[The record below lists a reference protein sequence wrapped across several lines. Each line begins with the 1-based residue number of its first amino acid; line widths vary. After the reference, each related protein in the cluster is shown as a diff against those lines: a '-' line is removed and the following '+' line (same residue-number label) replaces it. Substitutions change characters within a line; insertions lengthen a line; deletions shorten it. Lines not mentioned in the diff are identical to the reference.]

1 MSESVIT
8 IEGNK
13 LNPDAFVEMFSFDTT
28 LIAPGSSILYF
39 TNSPIQSLTKLTWK
53 GEEYQY
59 FPFSFSGVSHKMDGT
74 ALAQPTLT
82 VSNVH
87 RVLISALLSIGDL
100 TGTIVTRTRTFYKFT
115 DLGTEPNPLAHYPIE
130 QYRIIQKKLQNR
142 LSIQYLLSTT
152 LDNPGAKLPA
162 RQILRDF
169 GFPGAG
175 RIRRR

>member
-1 MSESVIT
+1 MTESVIT

-13 LNPDAFVEMFSFDTT
+13 LNPDAYVEMFEFDTT
-28 LIAPGSSILYF
+28 VLDPTSSILYY
-39 TNSPIQSLTKLTWK
+39 TNTSINSLTSLLWK
-53 GEEYQY
+53 GNSYQY

-87 RVLISALLSIGDL
+87 RILIAALLSIGDL

-115 DLGTEPNPLAHYPIE
+115 DLGAEPNPLAHYPVE
-130 QYRIIQKKLQNR
+130 QYRIVQKKLQNR
-142 LSIQYLLSTT
+142 TSIQYLLSTT
-152 LDNPGAKLPA
+152 LDNPNAKLPA